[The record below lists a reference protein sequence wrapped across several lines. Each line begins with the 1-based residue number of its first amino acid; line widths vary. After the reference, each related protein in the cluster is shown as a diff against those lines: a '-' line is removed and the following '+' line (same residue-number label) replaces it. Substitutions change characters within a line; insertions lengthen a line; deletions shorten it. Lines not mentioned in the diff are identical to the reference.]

1 VAGAAGLVAS
11 ALAFLVVEQH
21 PYRTAWQTRDV
32 DTWAQALSL
41 DVVMYSPI
49 LTKPFR
55 GREAAIELFGVLFDE
70 LGEIRITDELTADD
84 GETHAFFWNVQIGAK
99 SIEGV
104 DLLRRDERGEISE
117 IRVLIRPLA
126 DIAVFAGA
134 IGPALA
140 AKRAPIRGPVA
151 RLMILP
157 LRAILALADTIS
169 ARLIQ
174 RR

>member
-1 VAGAAGLVAS
+1 M
-11 ALAFLVVEQH
+11 EEH
-21 PYRTAWQTRDV
+21 PYRTAWRTRDV
-32 DTWAQALSL
+32 DTWARALSP
-41 DVVMYSPI
+41 DVVLYSPI
-49 LTKPFR
+49 LMEPFR
-55 GREAAIELFGVLFDE
+55 GREAAVELFGVLFDE
-70 LGEIRITDELTADD
+70 LGELRITDELTTDD

-99 SIEGV
+99 SVEGT
-104 DLLRRDERGEISE
+104 DLLRRDEQGKISE
-117 IRVLIRPLA
+117 IRVLIRPLP

-157 LRAILALADTIS
+157 LRVILTLADTIS
-169 ARLIQ
+169 TRLIQ

>member
-1 VAGAAGLVAS
+1 
-11 ALAFLVVEQH
+11 VEEH

-32 DTWAQALSL
+32 DTWAQALAG

-49 LTKPFR
+49 LTRPFR

-70 LGEIRITDELTADD
+70 LGEIRITDELTD

-104 DLLRRDERGEISE
+104 DLLRRNERGEISE
-117 IRVLIRPLA
+117 IRVLIRPLP

-157 LRAILALADTIS
+157 LRAILTLADTLS
-169 ARLIQ
+169 TRLIQ

>member
-1 VAGAAGLVAS
+1 LRSGSPVAS
-11 ALAFLVVEQH
+11 ALAFAAVDEH
-21 PYRTAWQTRDV
+21 PYCTAWQTRDV
-32 DTWAQALSL
+32 HTWARALAP

-49 LTKPFR
+49 LTRPFR

-70 LGEIRITDELTADD
+70 LGEMQIIDELSD
-84 GETHAFFWNVQIGAK
+84 GDTHAFFWRVRVAAK

-104 DLLRRDERGEISE
+104 DLLRRNEQGEITE
-117 IRVLIRPLA
+117 IRVLIRPLP

-140 AKRAPIRGPVA
+140 AKRAPIRGPLA
-151 RLMILP
+151 RLMVLP
-157 LRAILALADTIS
+157 LRVILTLADTLS
-169 ARLIQ
+169 SRLIQ

>member
-1 VAGAAGLVAS
+1 
-11 ALAFLVVEQH
+11 
-21 PYRTAWQTRDV
+21 
-32 DTWAQALSL
+32 
-41 DVVMYSPI
+41 MYSPI
-49 LTKPFR
+49 LTRPFQ

-70 LGEIRITDELTADD
+70 LGEMQITDELSD
-84 GETHAFFWNVQIGAK
+84 GDTHAFFWRVRVAAK

-104 DLLRRDERGEISE
+104 DLLRRNERGEITE
-117 IRVLIRPLA
+117 IRVLIRPLP

-157 LRAILALADTIS
+157 LRAILTLADTIS

-174 RR
+174 RH